1 MKVILDSNIIIAAFS
16 SRGLCHSVFELCLDR
31 FTIILSEHILSEV
44 FRNFTKKLKMPEKKV
59 NLIIKYL
66 REYCLV
72 KDFEKLDESICRDT
86 SDNNI
91 LALAKSSQPKYI
103 ITGDSDFLVL
113 RKYNS
118 IPIINPRKFWNIS
131 KKIGRC

>member
-1 MKVILDSNIIIAAFS
+1 MKVILISNIIIAAFS

-44 FRNFTKKLKMPEKKV
+44 FRIFTKKLKMPEKKV

-72 KDFEKLDESICRDT
+72 KDFEKLDKSTCRDA
-86 SDNNI
+86 SDDNI

-103 ITGDSDFLVL
+103 ITGDSGLLVL

-118 IPIINPRKFWNIS
+118 IPIINPREFWNIS
-131 KKIGRC
+131 KKIGRH

>member
-31 FTIILSEHILSEV
+31 FTILISEHILSEV
-44 FRNFTKKLKMPEKKV
+44 FRIFIKKIKMPENKAKE
-59 NLIIKYL
+59 IIKYL

-72 KDFEKLDESICRDT
+72 KDFEKLDERICRD
-86 SDNNI
+86 SDDDNI

-103 ITGDSDFLVL
+103 ITGDSGLLVL

-118 IPIINPRKFWNIS
+118 IPIINPREFWNIS
-131 KKIGRC
+131 KKIGRH

>member
-1 MKVILDSNIIIAAFS
+1 MKVILDSNIVIAAFS

-44 FRNFTKKLKMPEKKV
+44 FRIFIKKLKMPEKKV

-72 KDFEKLDESICRDT
+72 KDFEKLDKSTCRDA
-86 SDNNI
+86 SDDNI

-103 ITGDSDFLVL
+103 ITGDSGLLVL

-118 IPIINPRKFWNIS
+118 IPIINPREFWNIS
-131 KKIGRC
+131 KKIGRH